1 MKALLLPT
9 LLLPLATVIL
19 AQKNALP
26 AFEQFGVDE
35 VFKGKPVSPQITT
48 SHRLFR
54 TMIRRG
60 AAKGPNYAGH
70 YTIATWGCGTGC
82 MSMAI
87 IDAKDGRVL
96 DGPFSDLGWGISF
109 KYEGKYS
116 SLSDNFEP
124 LSYRIDSRLLIVRG
138 CPEDENCASYFYE
151 WTDSRFKLIRKIPAV
166 EVKP

>member
-1 MKALLLPT
+1 MKPLVFAVLVLS
-9 LLLPLATVIL
+9 LATLVL

-35 VFKGKPVSPQITT
+35 VFKGKPVSPQITA

-60 AAKGPNYAGH
+60 ASKGPNFAGH
-70 YTIATWGCGTGC
+70 YTIAEWGCGSSC
-82 MSMAI
+82 VSIAI
-87 IDAKDGRVL
+87 IDAKDGSVYN
-96 DGPFSDLGWGISF
+96 GPFSILGFGTPL
-109 KYEGKYS
+109 KYEGRYS
-116 SLSDNFEP
+116 PASDNFEP

-151 WTDSRFKLIRKIPAV
+151 WAGSRFKLIRKIPAV

>member
-1 MKALLLPT
+1 MKALWLPV
-9 LLLPLATVIL
+9 LLLPLATIVL
-19 AQKNALP
+19 VQKNALP
-26 AFEQFGVDE
+26 AFEQFSVAE
-35 VFKGKPVSPQITT
+35 SFTGKPAPPQITA

-60 AAKGPNYAGH
+60 ASKGPNFAGH

-82 MSMAI
+82 MSLAI

-96 DGPFSDLGWGISF
+96 DGPFSDLGWGIPF

-116 SLSDNFEP
+116 PLSDNFEP

-151 WTDSRFKLIRKIPAV
+151 WADSRFKLIRKIPAV